1 MIIEVLDKHYGGLT
15 TIKEVITWHGVC
27 NTETNDDRILI
38 RFRKKGNDM
47 NGIKNGALLRIFDQ
61 GKTAYI
67 PIMQLFDNYSDEE
80 AEIMG
85 SFKLVREDCL
95 ND

>member
-1 MIIEVLDKHYGGLT
+1 
-15 TIKEVITWHGVC
+15 
-27 NTETNDDRILI
+27 
-38 RFRKKGNDM
+38 M
-47 NGIKNGALLRIFDQ
+47 NRIKNGVLLRIFDQ
-61 GKTAYI
+61 GKTAYV

-85 SFKLVREDCL
+85 SFKLVREDNI

>member
-1 MIIEVLDKHYGGLT
+1 MIIEVLDKHYSGLT

-38 RFRKKGNDM
+38 RFRKKDNDM
-47 NGIKNGALLRIFDQ
+47 NRIKNGALLRIFDQ
-61 GKTAYI
+61 GKTAYV
-67 PIMQLFDNYSDEE
+67 PIMQLFDNYSNEE

-85 SFKLVREDCL
+85 SFKLVREDDI

>member
-15 TIKEVITWHGVC
+15 TIKEVITWHGVS
-27 NTETNDDRILI
+27 NTETNEDRILI
-38 RFRKKGNDM
+38 RFRKKDKDM
-47 NGIKNGALLRIFDQ
+47 NRIKNGALLRIFDQ
-61 GKTAYI
+61 GKTAYV

-85 SFKLVREDCL
+85 SFKLVREDNI

>member
-15 TIKEVITWHGVC
+15 TIKEIIDCHEIS

-38 RFRKKGNDM
+38 RFRKKSNDM
-47 NGIKNGALLRIFDQ
+47 NRIKNGVLLRIFDQ
-61 GKTAYI
+61 GKTAYVSV
-67 PIMQLFDNYSDEE
+67 MQLFDNYSYEE

-85 SFKLVREDCL
+85 SL
-95 ND
+95 N

>member
-1 MIIEVLDKHYGGLT
+1 MIIEVLDKYLCRFT
-15 TIKEVITWHGVC
+15 TLNDIIDWHGTFEDSN
-27 NTETNDDRILI
+27 NTDKILI

-47 NGIKNGALLRIFDQ
+47 NRIKNGVLLRIFDQ
-61 GKTAYI
+61 GKTAYV

-85 SFKLVREDCL
+85 AFKLVREDNI

>member
-38 RFRKKGNDM
+38 RFRKKSNDM
-47 NGIKNGALLRIFDQ
+47 DKIREAKLLRIFDQ
-61 GKTAYI
+61 GKTAYV

-85 SFKLVREDCL
+85 SFKLVREDNI

>member
-1 MIIEVLDKHYGGLT
+1 MIIEVLDKHYCGLT

-38 RFRKKGNDM
+38 RFRKKDNDM
-47 NGIKNGALLRIFDQ
+47 NRIKNGVLLRIFDQ
-61 GKTAYI
+61 GKTAYV
-67 PIMQLFDNYSDEE
+67 PIIQLFDNYSYEE

-85 SFKLVREDCL
+85 AFKLVREDNI

>member
-1 MIIEVLDKHYGGLT
+1 MIIEVIDKHYSGLT

-47 NGIKNGALLRIFDQ
+47 NRIKNGALLRIFDQ
-61 GKTAYI
+61 GKTAYV
-67 PIMQLFDNYSDEE
+67 PIMQLFDNYSNEE

-85 SFKLVREDCL
+85 SFKLVREDDI

>member
-1 MIIEVLDKHYGGLT
+1 MVIEVLGKHHDGLT
-15 TIKEVITWHGVC
+15 TLKEVIYWHGIC
-27 NTETNDDRILI
+27 NVETNDDRILI
-38 RFRKKGNDM
+38 RFRKKGNNM
-47 NGIKNGALLRIFDQ
+47 NRIKNGALLRIFDQ
-61 GKTAYI
+61 GKTAYV

-85 SFKLVREDCL
+85 SFKLVREDNI

>member
-1 MIIEVLDKHYGGLT
+1 MIIEVLDKHYDGLT
-15 TIKEVITWHGVC
+15 TIKEIITWHGVS

-47 NGIKNGALLRIFDQ
+47 NRIKNGALLRIFDQ
-61 GKTAYI
+61 GKTAYV

-85 SFKLVREDCL
+85 SFKLVREDNI

>member
-1 MIIEVLDKHYGGLT
+1 MTIEVLDKYYNVLT
-15 TIKEVITWHGVC
+15 ILNDIIDWHGIS

-47 NGIKNGALLRIFDQ
+47 RKIKNAVLLRIFDH
-61 GKTAYI
+61 GKLAYI
-67 PIMQLFDNYSDEE
+67 PIMQLFDNYSYEE

-85 SFKLVREDCL
+85 SFKLVREDY
-95 ND
+95 

>member
-1 MIIEVLDKHYGGLT
+1 MIIEVLDKHYSGLT
-15 TIKEVITWHGVC
+15 TIKEVITWHGIC

-47 NGIKNGALLRIFDQ
+47 NMIKNGVLLRIFDQ
-61 GKTAYI
+61 GKTAYV

-85 SFKLVREDCL
+85 SIKLVREDCL

>member
-15 TIKEVITWHGVC
+15 TIKEIIDWHGIRNV
-27 NTETNDDRILI
+27 ETNDDRILI
-38 RFRKKGNDM
+38 RFRKKSNDM
-47 NGIKNGALLRIFDQ
+47 DKIREAKLLRILDK
-61 GKTAYI
+61 GDIAYV
-67 PIMQLFDNYSDEE
+67 PIAQLFDNYSYEE

-85 SFKLVREDCL
+85 AFKLAREDNI

>member
-15 TIKEVITWHGVC
+15 TIKEVITWHEVS

-47 NGIKNGALLRIFDQ
+47 NRIKNGVLLRIFDQ

-67 PIMQLFDNYSDEE
+67 PIMQLFDKYSDDE

-85 SFKLVREDCL
+85 SFKLVREDYL

>member
-1 MIIEVLDKHYGGLT
+1 MTIEVLDKYYNVLT
-15 TIKEVITWHGVC
+15 ILNDIIDWHGIS

-47 NGIKNGALLRIFDQ
+47 RKIKNAVLLRIFDH
-61 GKTAYI
+61 GKLAYI
-67 PIMQLFDNYSDEE
+67 PIMQLFDNYSYEE

-85 SFKLVREDCL
+85 SFKLVRED
-95 ND
+95 NINE

>member
-15 TIKEVITWHGVC
+15 TIKEVITWHGVS

-47 NGIKNGALLRIFDQ
+47 NRIKNGVLLRIFDQ
-61 GKTAYI
+61 GKTAYV

-95 ND
+95 NG

>member
-1 MIIEVLDKHYGGLT
+1 MIIEVLDKHYSGLT

-38 RFRKKGNDM
+38 RFRKKSNDM
-47 NGIKNGALLRIFDQ
+47 NRIKNGALLRIFDQ

-85 SFKLVREDCL
+85 SFKLVREDNI

>member
-1 MIIEVLDKHYGGLT
+1 MIIEVLDKYYGGLT

-47 NGIKNGALLRIFDQ
+47 NSIKNGVLLRIFDQ

-85 SFKLVREDCL
+85 SFKLVREDNI

>member
-1 MIIEVLDKHYGGLT
+1 MIIEVLDKHYSGLT

-27 NTETNDDRILI
+27 NIETNDDRILI
-38 RFRKKGNDM
+38 RFRKKDNDM
-47 NGIKNGALLRIFDQ
+47 NRIKNGVLLRIFDQ
-61 GKTAYI
+61 GKTAYV
-67 PIMQLFDNYSDEE
+67 PIMQLFDNYSNEE

-85 SFKLVREDCL
+85 SFKLVREDNI

>member
-15 TIKEVITWHGVC
+15 TIKEVITLHGVC

-47 NGIKNGALLRIFDQ
+47 NRIKNGVLLRIFDQ
-61 GKTAYI
+61 GKTAYV
-67 PIMQLFDNYSDEE
+67 PIMQLFDNYPDEE

>member
-27 NTETNDDRILI
+27 NTENNDDRILI

-47 NGIKNGALLRIFDQ
+47 TRIKNGALLRIFDQ
-61 GKTAYI
+61 GKTAYV

-95 ND
+95 NG

>member
-1 MIIEVLDKHYGGLT
+1 MIIEVLDKHYDGLT

-47 NGIKNGALLRIFDQ
+47 NRIKNGVLLRIFDQ
-61 GKTAYI
+61 GKIAYV
-67 PIMQLFDNYSDEE
+67 PVMQLFDNYSDEE

-85 SFKLVREDCL
+85 AFKLVREDNI

>member
-15 TIKEVITWHGVC
+15 TIKEVITWHGIC

-38 RFRKKGNDM
+38 RFRKKDNDM
-47 NGIKNGALLRIFDQ
+47 NRIKNGALLRIFDQ

-67 PIMQLFDNYSDEE
+67 PIMQLFDKYSDDE

-85 SFKLVREDCL
+85 AFKLVREDDI